1 MHLLSVSLSAIS
13 HCTPPTPDSQQIV
26 ERAIGLVKK
35 NTNGVATGI
44 DTYNTVPIRRRLE
57 DVEAATTTV
66 NCDNDDALIHH
77 HNGGGN
83 GIVRE
88 FKYIPKSDRKKKDG
102 VLKGTTKGRS
112 SSSSRRT
119 R

>member
-1 MHLLSVSLSAIS
+1 M
-13 HCTPPTPDSQQIV
+13 
-26 ERAIGLVKK
+26 KK
-35 NTNGVATGI
+35 NTNGVATRI
-44 DTYNTVPIRRRLE
+44 DTYNTVPIGRRLE

-88 FKYIPKSDRKKKDG
+88 FKYVPKSDRKKDG
-102 VLKGTTKGRS
+102 FLKGTTKGRS
-112 SSSSRRT
+112 SRRT